1 MCRNP
6 VSAIV
11 KIFRKSLS
19 RRPGTT
25 VTAAIKGRDYDRRQ
39 PRSRSDGRHRAT
51 RPAHQTHL
59 RAQCNRDWRTGSS
72 CAPASGHVS
81 DGCGDL
87 LRRRPP
93 LPCRAREWQAHR
105 AARQD
110 AGRPGCARHWPHGP
124 RSRRLTAEE
133 LAQAAVKR
141 ESEDPPHVWE
151 AEFSSGVDRPKRP
164 DASEKP
170 HRGRTPGTV
179 ALKYRRQSSVREE
192 GGTLVYETVD
202 TNPVIAKKKEKH
214 VEVCLRQP
222 KRRNKSDDTSPVT
235 DFGGSMRLDT
245 NARG

>member
-1 MCRNP
+1 MCRTP

-72 CAPASGHVS
+72 CAPASGH
-81 DGCGDL
+81 GCGDL

-124 RSRRLTAEE
+124 RSRRLLYGRGACAGRRQARVRRSAARLGGGVFVGRRSSEAPRCVREAAPRPHAGHRRPEVPPPVLREGRRRDSGLRDGRHEPRHREE
-133 LAQAAVKR
+133 EGEARRSMPSTAQAPQQV
-141 ESEDPPHVWE
+141 
-151 AEFSSGVDRPKRP
+151 
-164 DASEKP
+164 
-170 HRGRTPGTV
+170 
-179 ALKYRRQSSVREE
+179 
-192 GGTLVYETVD
+192 
-202 TNPVIAKKKEKH
+202 
-214 VEVCLRQP
+214 
-222 KRRNKSDDTSPVT
+222 
-235 DFGGSMRLDT
+235 
-245 NARG
+245 